1 MQTFPCSIST
11 IVLLNACPRQWPSH
25 AQYICNSDA
34 IHETPLQSYHRYAFP
49 STHSPSVLSA
59 KSDNTFCSE
68 LLMTI
73 HFNVQNYYYFR
84 AMFTVDV
91 WTESSQCQTPVWCLT
106 WGAAITQ
113 TGSDYW
119 LWQRFSWDGAVL
131 SGEGKRIFFT
141 QIQISS

>member
-1 MQTFPCSIST
+1 MFKIIIILVQRS
-11 IVLLNACPRQWPSH
+11 LLTC
-25 AQYICNSDA
+25 
-34 IHETPLQSYHRYAFP
+34 
-49 STHSPSVLSA
+49 
-59 KSDNTFCSE
+59 E
-68 LLMTI
+68 LN
-73 HFNVQNYYYFR
+73 H
-84 AMFTVDV
+84 
-91 WTESSQCQTPVWCLT
+91 QCQTPVWCLT